1 MGSSKQGARPENA
14 ERTEMTEHPRPEWI
28 RGVCPRCGAELVSNS
43 YYVAGRG
50 YLLLWECWSS
60 LGESPT
66 CDYRRV
72 L

>member
-1 MGSSKQGARPENA
+1 MSMESKQVLRQERPE
-14 ERTEMTEHPRPEWI
+14 PDWV
-28 RGVCPRCGAELVSNS
+28 RGKCPRCGEALVSNC

-50 YLLLWECWSS
+50 YLILWECWAS
-60 LGESPT
+60 LADQPT